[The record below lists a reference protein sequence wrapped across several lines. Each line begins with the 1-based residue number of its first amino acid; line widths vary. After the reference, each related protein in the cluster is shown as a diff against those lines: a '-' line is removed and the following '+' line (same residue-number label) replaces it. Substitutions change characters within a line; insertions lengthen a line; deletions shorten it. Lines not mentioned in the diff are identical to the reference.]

1 MIAPRRAVADDAPG
15 LEANRRRRATG
26 SHDPYSK
33 SCSDSESALPGV
45 HNPLEDMMSK
55 STLTRRALVAST
67 DPCRPRLP
75 ELARVAQAAAEPD
88 PAFALI
94 GASKRRP
101 QFMEGRL
108 PLKSRRLTAFEIG
121 PAEVDRRRSA
131 RKCGLQ
137 LCPNNRQGRVKRRRR
152 AGNRSVRSELPTP
165 LSVICLRNPI
175 LSP

>member
-94 GASKRRP
+94 ERFKEASAIYGRAAAAEEQAIDRFRDRFGRSRP
-101 QFMEGRL
+101 EALSKEVRATAL
-108 PLKSRRLTAFEIG
+108 PK
-121 PAEVDRRRSA
+121 
-131 RKCGLQ
+131 
-137 LCPNNRQGRVKRRRR
+137 
-152 AGNRSVRSELPTP
+152 
-165 LSVICLRNPI
+165 
-175 LSP
+175 